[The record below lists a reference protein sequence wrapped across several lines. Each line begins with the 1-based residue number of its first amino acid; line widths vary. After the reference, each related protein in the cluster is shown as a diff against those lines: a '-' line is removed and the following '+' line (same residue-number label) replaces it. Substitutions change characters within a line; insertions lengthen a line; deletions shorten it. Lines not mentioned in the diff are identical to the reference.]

1 MEISSINLPVWII
14 ENAGI
19 FFKLYLF
26 IIVLSCLGFGYIWL
40 KLFIPRLVLLEEM
53 CVSVRHSSPPFPEIF
68 MEEKFIATICTWFRR
83 ALINK
88 DHPIVHLFDMW
99 KYL

>member
-1 MEISSINLPVWII
+1 M
-14 ENAGI
+14 
-19 FFKLYLF
+19 F
-26 IIVLSCLGFGYIWL
+26 GFGYIWYKRL
-40 KLFIPRLVLLEEM
+40 IPCLVSREEM
-53 CVSVRHSSPPFPEIF
+53 CTSVRCILFPFEEIF